1 MYSRV
6 NKVFKFILNYEI
18 LRLSVNFQRILFS
31 SQVSNDEN
39 AVKLATKYG
48 VKIVVSAK
56 ALRSLAG
63 NVGPLFRRSWDIPFT
78 IKEVNF
84 HGKTIRKEFIFRTP
98 GTNFE
103 FDFQVKLTKSFL
115 LMNLFL
121 RLRCQPLKKMHFSIE
136 WL

>member
-1 MYSRV
+1 MITLDMTLERTV
-6 NKVFKFILNYEI
+6 LELGRIPCQIFPPLNTLI
-18 LRLSVNFQRILFS
+18 KIQRNYKIINNRYPANVLES
-31 SQVSNDEN
+31 EQMSNDEN

-84 HGKTIRKEFIFRTP
+84 HGEVNKVIFIDEPR
-98 GTNFE
+98 
-103 FDFQVKLTKSFL
+103 S
-115 LMNLFL
+115 